1 MKEFTTEVVDT
12 DILVLGGG
20 MGGCGAV
27 VEASYWAK
35 AAGLSVTWVEKAAV
49 DRSGPVAM
57 GLSAINTY
65 MGLDGKVTQNPRT
78 PERYAEYVTN
88 DQCGLARQDL
98 VYDIGRHVD
107 SSVKNFDKWGLPI
120 WKDEN
125 GNYVKSGEWQ
135 VMISGESYKIIV
147 AEAAKSA
154 LATLGDKGQLFERV
168 YITHLLKDEKEP
180 DRVCGAVGFSVRE
193 DKFYVFKAKVVLAI
207 MGGAVHVFRPRSQ
220 GEGFGRSWMPPF
232 LGGTTY
238 ALILQAGGELTQMDV
253 TFVPPR
259 FRDSY
264 GPVGTFFLLF
274 KTPATNAYDEPYV
287 GAYPSETDKWAP
299 YAHAKPCP
307 TPIRNYEM
315 ILAIKEGKEPL
326 LMRTEKVAER
336 IKKEVTDP
344 KEQKKELKKYESEAW
359 EDFLDMTIAGATN
372 WAAHNIDPLEKPME
386 LSLGDPVF
394 IGSHAASCGAWV
406 CGPEDLMPKEYAD
419 AFPEQYNLMTTVKGL
434 FTAGCGVG
442 ACAHKF
448 SSGSFTQGRIA
459 AKSAVKYAYDHKDY
473 TPTVS
478 DDTIKKL
485 KEIVLKPV
493 ALYEEKKGYTTSPDV
508 NPHYISPHNFLF
520 RLQKI
525 MGEYA
530 GGWET
535 LYGTSD
541 KMLETA
547 LWKLAF
553 CGEDIE
559 KIAANVEKNNHELM
573 RAWEAIHRYWVAE
586 ACVRTRL
593 ARKESRWPGYY
604 FKHDYLKLDEGQ
616 KKFINVKYDVDKKE
630 WKVIERPMISIITA
644 PTGVVSSQAASG
656 VG

>member
-1 MKEFTTEVVDT
+1 MKEIPTEVVDT
-12 DILVLGGG
+12 DVLILGGG
-20 MGGCGAV
+20 MGGCGAA
-27 VEASYWAK
+27 VEAAYWAK
-35 AAGLSVTWVEKAAV
+35 AAGLKVTLVEKAAI

-65 MGLDGKVTQNPRT
+65 MGMDGKVTQNPRM

-88 DQCGLARQDL
+88 DQMGLARQDL

-107 SSVKNFDKWGLPI
+107 STVRHFDKWGLPI
-120 WKDEN
+120 WKDEA

-135 VMISGESYKIIV
+135 IMISGESYKIIV

-154 LATLGDKGQLFERV
+154 MAALGDKGQIIERV
-168 YITHLLKDEKEP
+168 FITHLLKDEKEP
-180 DRVCGAVGFSVRE
+180 NRVCGAVGFSVRE

-232 LGGTTY
+232 MNGTTY
-238 ALILQAGGELTQMDV
+238 ALILLAGGELTQMDV

-259 FRDSY
+259 FKDSY

-287 GAYPSETDKWAP
+287 DAYRSETDKWAP
-299 YAHAKPCP
+299 YSHAKPVP
-307 TPIRNYEM
+307 TPVRNYEM
-315 ILAIKEGKEPL
+315 VLAMKEGKTPF
-326 LMRTEKVAER
+326 LMHTEKVVER
-336 IKKEVTDP
+336 FQKEITDP
-344 KEQKKELKKYESEAW
+344 KELKKAIKKYESEAW

-386 LSLGDPVF
+386 LQLSEPVF
-394 IGSHAASCGAWV
+394 IGSHASSCGAWV
-406 CGPEDLMPKEYAD
+406 CGAEDLMPAEYKD
-419 AFPEQYNLMTTVKGL
+419 AFPAQYNCMTTVMGL

-459 AKSAVKYAYDHKDY
+459 AKAAVKFANDYKDY

-478 DDTIKKL
+478 DDTINKL
-485 KEIVLKPV
+485 KEIVYRPL
-493 ALYEEKKGYTTSPDV
+493 ALYEEKSTYTTIPDV
-508 NPHYISPHNFLF
+508 NPNYISPRDFLF
-520 RLQKI
+520 RVQKI

-535 LYGTSD
+535 MYGTSD
-541 KMLETA
+541 KMLEYG
-547 LWKLAF
+547 LWKLGF
-553 CGEDIE
+553 CGEDAE
-559 KIAANVEKNNHELM
+559 KIAAKNLHELL
-573 RAWEAIHRYWVAE
+573 RTWEAIHRYWVAE
-586 ACVRTRL
+586 ACVRTRM

-604 FKHDYLKLDEGQ
+604 FKYDYLKLDEGQ

-630 WKVIERPMISIITA
+630 WTVIDRPMIPI
-644 PTGVVSSQAASG
+644 V
-656 VG
+656 

>member
-1 MKEFTTEVVDT
+1 MKEFKTEVVDT
-12 DILVLGGG
+12 DILILGGG
-20 MGGCGAV
+20 MSGCGAV

-65 MGLDGKVTQNPRT
+65 MGLDGKVTENART

-88 DQCGLARQDL
+88 DQMGLIRQDL
-98 VYDIGRHVD
+98 SYDIGRHVD

-180 DRVCGAVGFSVRE
+180 NRVAGAVGFSVRE
-193 DKFYVFKAKVVLAI
+193 DKFYVFKAKAVYCG

-232 LGGTTY
+232 LGGSTY

-253 TFVPPR
+253 PFVPPR
-259 FRDSY
+259 FKDAY

-274 KTPATNAYDEPYV
+274 KTPATDVYGGAYV
-287 GAYPSETDKWAP
+287 GGYPSETDKWVP

-307 TPIRNYEM
+307 TPVRNYEM
-315 ILAIKEGKEPL
+315 ILATKAGKAPL
-326 LMRTEKVAER
+326 LMHTEMVTER
-336 IKKEVTDP
+336 IKKEITDP
-344 KEQKKELKKYESEAW
+344 KEQKKALKKFENESW
-359 EDFLDMTIAGATN
+359 EDFLDMTIAGATL
-372 WAAHNIDPLEKPME
+372 WASLNIDPLEKPSE
-386 LSLGDPVF
+386 LQLGDPCF

-406 CGPEDLMPKEYAD
+406 RGADDLMPKEYAD
-419 AFPEQYNLMTTVKGL
+419 AFPEPYNLMTTVKGL

-448 SSGSFTQGRIA
+448 SSGSHVQGRIA
-459 AKSAVKYAYDHKDY
+459 AKSAVRYAYDHKGY

-478 DDTIKKL
+478 DATINKL

-525 MGEYA
+525 MGEYV
-530 GGWET
+530 GSWET
-535 LYGTSD
+535 NYETTN

-547 LWKLAF
+547 LWKLGF
-553 CGEDIE
+553 LEEDVE
-559 KIAANVEKNNHELM
+559 KLAANVEKNNHELM
-573 RAWEAIHRYWVAE
+573 RAWEAIHRMWVGI

-593 ARKESRWPGYY
+593 ARQESRWPGYY
-604 FKHDYLKLDEGQ
+604 RKLDFPNLDEG
-616 KKFINVKYDVDKKE
+616 KKHFINIKYDADKKE
-630 WKVIERPMISIITA
+630 WQIIERPMISIITA
-644 PTGVVSSQAASG
+644 TGVVSTQAASG

>member
-12 DILVLGGG
+12 DILILGGG
-20 MGGCGAV
+20 MAGCGAA
-27 VEASYWAK
+27 VEAAYWAK
-35 AAGLSVTWVEKAAV
+35 PLGLKVTWVDKAAV

-65 MGLDGKVTQNPRT
+65 MGMDGKVTENPRT

-107 SSVKNFDKWGLPI
+107 SSVKLFYKWGLPI
-120 WKDEN
+120 WTDEA
-125 GNYVKSGEWQ
+125 GNFRKSGEWQ

-147 AEAAKSA
+147 AEAAKNA
-154 LATLGDKGQLFERV
+154 LSTLGDKGQLIERV

-180 DRVCGAVGFSVRE
+180 NRVCGAVGFSVRE
-193 DKFYVFKAKVVLAI
+193 DKFYVFKAKVVLSI

-220 GEGFGRSWMPPF
+220 AEGFGRSWMPPW
-232 LGGTTY
+232 LGGSTY
-238 ALILQAGGELTQMDV
+238 ALTLLAGGELTQMDV

-259 FRDSY
+259 FKDSY

-274 KTPATNAYDEPYV
+274 KTPATDAYGGAYV
-287 GAYPSETDKWAP
+287 GGYPSETDKWAP

-307 TPIRNYEM
+307 TPVRNYEM
-315 ILAIKEGKEPL
+315 ILAANAGKAPL
-326 LMRTEKVAER
+326 LMHTELVAER

-344 KEQKKELKKYESEAW
+344 KEQKKKLKEYESEAW

-386 LSLGDPVF
+386 LALGDPVF
-394 IGSHAASCGAWV
+394 IGSHASSVGCWV
-406 CGPEDLMPKEYAD
+406 CGAEDLMPKEYAD
-419 AFPEQYNLMTTVKGL
+419 AFPEKYNLMTTVNGL

-448 SSGSFTQGRIA
+448 SSGSHVQGRIA
-459 AKSAVKYAYDHKDY
+459 AKSVVKYANDHKGY

-485 KEIVLKPV
+485 KEIVFRPV
-493 ALYEEKKGYTTSPDV
+493 ALYEEKKGFTTSPDV
-508 NPHYISPHNFLF
+508 NPNYISPHNFLF
-520 RLQKI
+520 RVQKI

-530 GGWET
+530 GGWESN
-535 LYGTSD
+535 YSTSD

-547 LWKLAF
+547 IWKLGF

-559 KIAANVEKNNHELM
+559 KIAADVTKNNHELM
-573 RAWEAIHRYWVAE
+573 RAWEAIHRYYVAE
-586 ACVRTRL
+586 VCARTRL

-604 FKHDYLKLDEGQ
+604 YKHDYRKLDEGQ
-616 KKFINVKYDVDKKE
+616 RHFVNVKYDADKKE
-630 WKVIERPMISIITA
+630 WTVLTRPMIPII
-644 PTGVVSSQAASG
+644 
-656 VG
+656 

>member
-1 MKEFTTEVVDT
+1 MKEFVTETVET
-12 DILVLGGG
+12 DILILGGG

-27 VEASYWAK
+27 VEAAYWAK
-35 AAGLSVTWVEKAAV
+35 PLGLKVTWVDKAAV

-65 MGLDGKVTQNPRT
+65 MGMDGKVTENPRM

-88 DQCGLARQDL
+88 DQCGLTRQDIS
-98 VYDIGRHVD
+98 YDIGRHVD
-107 SSVKNFDKWGLPI
+107 GTVKLFKKWGLPI
-120 WKDEN
+120 WEDEA
-125 GNYVKSGEWQ
+125 GNFRKSGEWQ

-154 LATLGDKGQLFERV
+154 IAALGDKGQLIERV

-180 DRVCGAVGFSVRE
+180 NRVAGAVGFSVRE
-193 DKFYVFKAKVVLAI
+193 DKFYAFKAKVVLAI

-220 GEGFGRSWMPPF
+220 GEGFGRSWMPPW

-238 ALILQAGGELTQMDV
+238 ALILQAGGELTQMDN

-259 FRDSY
+259 FKDSY

-287 GAYPSETDKWAP
+287 DAYKSETAKWAP
-299 YAHAKPCP
+299 YSNAKPVP

-315 ILAIKEGKEPL
+315 ILCAKEGKIPF
-326 LMRTEKVAER
+326 LMHTEKVVER
-336 IKKEVTDP
+336 FKKEITD
-344 KEQKKELKKYESEAW
+344 EKELKKKIKEYESEAW

-372 WAAHNIDPLEKPME
+372 WAAHNIDPMEKPME
-386 LSLGDPVF
+386 LQLSDSVF
-394 IGSHAASCGAWV
+394 IGSHACSCGAWV
-406 CGPEDLMPKEYAD
+406 CGAEDLMPKEYAD
-419 AFPEQYNLMTTVKGL
+419 AFPAKYNLMTTVMGL

-442 ACAHKF
+442 AAAHKF
-448 SSGSFTQGRIA
+448 SSGSHVQGRIA
-459 AKSAVKYAYDHKDY
+459 GKSVVRFANDQKGY

-485 KEIVLKPV
+485 KEIVLRPI
-493 ALYEEKKGYTTSPDV
+493 ALYEEKKEYTTSPDV
-508 NPHYISPHNFLF
+508 NPNYISAHNFLF
-520 RLQKI
+520 RVQKI

-541 KMLETA
+541 KLLETG

-559 KIAANVEKNNHELM
+559 KIAVNVTKNNHELM
-573 RAWEAIHRYWVAE
+573 RAWEAIHRYWVGE
-586 ACVRTRL
+586 ACMRTRL
-593 ARKESRWPGYY
+593 ERKETRFPGYY
-604 FKHDYLKLDEGQ
+604 YKYDYLKLDEAQ

-630 WKVIERPMISIITA
+630 WKVIERPMIPIITG